1 MKDLTIAAGPAA
13 FAHIHKNGL
22 GPDDI
27 AAIFGA
33 SGAAKWLAIAGLDQA
48 VFEGF
53 MATRTSPAPVEL
65 FGTSVGAF
73 KLAAASR
80 KDPGKALAALAQ
92 SYILQSYAQDTHFA
106 TIDRETRKL
115 LLAVSSEDLVGAD
128 EILANSKYHLHIGTV
143 RCHGWLNASGKS
155 GQALALA
162 RAGLAAIVSPDHL
175 QGMAERV
182 IFSDPRSSL
191 DLVARDRYE
200 LRQERLTSDNFL
212 KALRASGSIPVYM
225 QPVLFD
231 DDPAHAY
238 RDGGL
243 LDYHPI
249 PSSFWP
255 RQDGLI
261 LYPHF
266 YDHFKTRWFDKF
278 YPWRKAAAHQLD
290 PVVMVSPSRDYIA
303 KLPDGK
309 IPARQDFV
317 KYRNNE
323 VERFDKWHEVVRRSH
338 DLGAQFLEACK
349 SGDIARHVVPI

>member
-1 MKDLTIAAGPAA
+1 MKDLTLAAGPTA
-13 FAHIHKNGL
+13 FAHIQKNGL
-22 GPDDI
+22 QANDV

-53 MATRTSPAPVEL
+53 MATRSAATPVEL

-73 KLAAASR
+73 KLAAAAR
-80 KDPGKALAALAQ
+80 TAPGKALAALAQ
-92 SYILQSYAQDTHFA
+92 SYIYQSYAQDA
-106 TIDRETRKL
+106 GLAAVDRETKKL
-115 LLAVSSEDLVGAD
+115 LRAVCDEDLIGAG
-128 EILANSKYHLHIGTV
+128 EILANPKYHLHIGTV
-143 RCHGWLNASGKS
+143 RCHGWLNHPSKA

-162 RAGLAAIVSPDHL
+162 RAGLAATVSDNHL

-191 DLVARDRYE
+191 ELTARDSYKV
-200 LRQERLTSDNFL
+200 RQERLTSDVFL

-231 DDPAHAY
+231 DDAAHAY

-278 YPWRKAAAHQLD
+278 YPWRRASADRLD
-290 PVVMVSPSRDYIA
+290 RVVMVSPSRDYIA
-303 KLPDGK
+303 KLPDAK
-309 IPARQDFV
+309 IPARQDFM
-317 KYRNNE
+317 KYRKNE
-323 VERFDKWHEVVRRSH
+323 TDRFDKWQIVVQRSH
-338 DLGAQFLEACK
+338 DLGAQFLEACQ
-349 SGDIARHVVPI
+349 SGDIARHVVPL